1 MAQATVSITIDG
13 TIYPATY
20 ELKRG
25 VVTVRTD
32 IGTRSALMGTSPPD
46 VVARMLLRELIEIEK
61 LRREGII

>member
-1 MAQATVSITIDG
+1 MEHGIISITLDE
-13 TIYPATY
+13 TTYSASY

-32 IGTRSALMGTSPPD
+32 IGTRSATLDNSLPD
-46 VVARMLLRELIEIEK
+46 IIARMLLREIVRSEK